1 MQTDLA
7 RRVAWVVLDE
17 AQPPPWLVPVL
28 PLLGVV
34 VRGVGCRAKEG
45 GGGRGGLAACVK
57 AVTCGRGMSEGK
69 ALPLLLLLL
78 LVCVSRAASAK

>member
-17 AQPPPWLVPVL
+17 AQPPPWLLPVL

-34 VRGVGCRAKEG
+34 VGGVGCRAKEG
-45 GGGRGGLAACVK
+45 GGEGRGGLAARVK
-57 AVTCGRGMSEGK
+57 AVKCGRGMSEGK
-69 ALPLLLLLL
+69 ALALLLLLL
-78 LVCVSRAASAK
+78 LLICKQSRQR